1 MPQTKNQQ
9 AFFRKELVK
18 ELRRVEKFITNEPH
32 PEKKLYYFSA
42 AFGATGRTF
51 RYSFGRDVLLADFVL
66 TSTYGL
72 MMDRINRLKQG
83 DQTVLIEEIHF
94 SRLSEGLRLLA
105 DRIESDEPIQE
116 ALELIL
122 CTAFSTTGPGNYLME
137 KGELAL

>member
-1 MPQTKNQQ
+1 M
-9 AFFRKELVK
+9 
-18 ELRRVEKFITNEPH
+18 
-32 PEKKLYYFSA
+32 
-42 AFGATGRTF
+42 
-51 RYSFGRDVLLADFVL
+51 
-66 TSTYGL
+66 
-72 MMDRINRLKQG
+72 LKQG